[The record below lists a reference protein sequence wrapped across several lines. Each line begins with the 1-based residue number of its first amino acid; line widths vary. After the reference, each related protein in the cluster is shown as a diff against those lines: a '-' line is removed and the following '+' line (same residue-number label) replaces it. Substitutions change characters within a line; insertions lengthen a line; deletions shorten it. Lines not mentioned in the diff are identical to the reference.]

1 MLTLETFETS
11 SIEAS
16 LNCIFYLIFSLK
28 LYRGMFS
35 RILYKLPESNNN
47 NSSSQLS
54 AQLMS
59 LIIIVIISA
68 LFWTVQKGSEL
79 YTTYFK
85 VALLKCHTSCK
96 LVVLLLCLQ
105 TTTTFCTFS
114 LTLNF
119 PNMKH
124 LCFTQVIFDGEEEI
138 EYCFI
143 SKVYSK
149 SNHFCIHSVLIQ
161 RNILEIKSILHTY
174 ITIQSRLQS
183 VGIFYLSEQL
193 SDTIFVKLLDF
204 FQQLNVKF
212 FEKPKSDN
220 ELHIRKKV
228 GSIRCYLTVLLLFD
242 T

>member
-1 MLTLETFETS
+1 
-11 SIEAS
+11 
-16 LNCIFYLIFSLK
+16 
-28 LYRGMFS
+28 
-35 RILYKLPESNNN
+35 
-47 NSSSQLS
+47 
-54 AQLMS
+54 MS

-96 LVVLLLCLQ
+96 LVGSCVIVYLLHFSLQ

-124 LCFTQVIFDGEEEI
+124 LCFTQVIFDREEEGTKS

-143 SKVYSK
+143 SKVFSK
-149 SNHFCIHSVLIQ
+149 SNHFCIHSFLIQ
-161 RNILEIKSILHTY
+161 RNILEIKSILHMY
-174 ITIQSRLQS
+174 ITIQSRLQL

-193 SDTIFVKLLDF
+193 SDF
-204 FQQLNVKF
+204 F
-212 FEKPKSDN
+212 
-220 ELHIRKKV
+220 
-228 GSIRCYLTVLLLFD
+228 
-242 T
+242 